1 MKLELT
7 AFGSLGLAL
16 LYASAYFL
24 PLVGTY
30 TSYFVPSVWSDVV
43 YPSAVAAIV
52 LAPLLWLLSRAIAAR
67 RDGPLIQVVLWL
79 LLTTLVFVA
88 IGSVLEA
95 ADYSRTD
102 FLLLFMGSKVTLAQ
116 MRLLKV
122 IAVFGGF
129 SVSAIVVWALR
140 GRWQAAAR
148 LLASLGYAMVL
159 LAVVRVWHYAPE
171 RKLTELKGV
180 ISRSGSAV
188 AVPVPLPAR
197 RVVWVIFDELDY
209 GIVFGGGWAEA
220 NGALPNFHRVGAE
233 AVFAERAFSPAR
245 DTMDSLPALLMG
257 LPVKG
262 TRFDGQ
268 GRMFLNASD
277 SSERAISE
285 AGSVFERVPGGLA
298 ASAILGHYH
307 PYCQIF
313 RHAGQCYSPYV
324 GNAGRWFD
332 GLVPFGEAATSL
344 SRWIPAIPRHIPE
357 SVLKAFEPMY
367 RISYEMSERL
377 TQYVAMNNR
386 SLVFIH
392 LNVPHFPAEY
402 AQKSLHLTPAA
413 EYQEAYRQN
422 LLFSDKLLGQVLST
436 IENSARASAQDTL
449 LIVSSD
455 HWERRASQR
464 QARPIPFIA
473 WHVGERQG
481 VRLTEPISTIH
492 TAALVEDFLAGR
504 VATQAEIANWWS
516 NKPFYATWIPSTNIY

>member
-88 IGSVLEA
+88 IG
-95 ADYSRTD
+95 RRPRGCR
-102 FLLLFMGSKVTLAQ
+102 LFANRLPAPFHGIEGHSGPE
-116 MRLLKV
+116 RLLKV

-159 LAVVRVWHYAPE
+159 LAVVRVWHYAPP

-268 GRMFLNASD
+268 GAHVPQRFGFFRTRDIGSRLGV
-277 SSERAISE
+277 RAR
-285 AGSVFERVPGGLA
+285 ARWPGGVGDTWPLSSLLPDFSPCRAVLLA
-298 ASAILGHYH
+298 ICG
-307 PYCQIF
+307 
-313 RHAGQCYSPYV
+313 
-324 GNAGRWFD
+324 
-332 GLVPFGEAATSL
+332 
-344 SRWIPAIPRHIPE
+344 
-357 SVLKAFEPMY
+357 
-367 RISYEMSERL
+367 
-377 TQYVAMNNR
+377 
-386 SLVFIH
+386 
-392 LNVPHFPAEY
+392 
-402 AQKSLHLTPAA
+402 
-413 EYQEAYRQN
+413 
-422 LLFSDKLLGQVLST
+422 
-436 IENSARASAQDTL
+436 
-449 LIVSSD
+449 
-455 HWERRASQR
+455 
-464 QARPIPFIA
+464 
-473 WHVGERQG
+473 
-481 VRLTEPISTIH
+481 
-492 TAALVEDFLAGR
+492 
-504 VATQAEIANWWS
+504 
-516 NKPFYATWIPSTNIY
+516 